1 MKTVK
6 DKRPIKQNAIH
17 SSGRYQESFEKR
29 NELMN
34 MLAPYAVS
42 EYQLR
47 SLHNPAKGTVKF
59 NDKASDKS
67 HVVKFFVSQD
77 KNEIFKYKGR
87 LYNGSRMNSD
97 TKKKVLRLMEE

>member
-1 MKTVK
+1 MVK
-6 DKRPIKQNAIH
+6 SNHPIRQNAIY
-17 SSGRYQESFEKR
+17 SAGRHKESFEKR

-34 MLAPYAVS
+34 MLAPYSIS

-77 KNEIFKYKGR
+77 KNEIFKYKDR